1 MNWDSG
7 LLNGIRRQIE
17 RPGEG
22 CGRLESLIVYAT
34 VSWNLGADFRSDR
47 KSGFIRM
54 TGACRLAAIMPFVV
68 LLLLGGCEDRREA
81 ALGTLEW
88 DRIALPSPAAE
99 KIVTVQVREGQ
110 RVTSGQVLLE
120 LDPART
126 RAQLQAAEA
135 AVARQQAQLDEL
147 NAGPRIEEIER
158 AKANLAAA
166 RAEAVDRQAD
176 YKRLQDLGTRNFVSK
191 SDIDGARA
199 AAESAQAQVRA
210 AREQLLELQRGY
222 RVEDIEQ
229 GRASLGQA
237 LSDAAAQR
245 VLLEKLVVRAP
256 RSGLVDSIPFKLG
269 DQAPVGAS
277 LVVMLVGDTPYARVY
292 VPQPMRS
299 GVRTNQLADIY
310 LDGSDRAYRGHVR
323 MIRNT
328 PSFTPY
334 YALTGDDV
342 ARLSYVAEIQLQ
354 QSAADLPAGL
364 PLRAEF
370 LAETVSAQQQEGA
383 AALPDNGVQEK
394 AQTPAAAEEGY
405 GDSETPLVDDDYK

>member
-1 MNWDSG
+1 M
-7 LLNGIRRQIE
+7 
-17 RPGEG
+17 
-22 CGRLESLIVYAT
+22 
-34 VSWNLGADFRSDR
+34 
-47 KSGFIRM
+47 
-54 TGACRLAAIMPFVV
+54 AAVAPFVF
-68 LLLLGGCEDRREA
+68 LLMLGGCEDRREA

-99 KIVTVQVREGQ
+99 KIVRVQVREGQ
-110 RVTSGQVLLE
+110 RVTGGQVLLE

-126 RAQLQAAEA
+126 RAQLEAAEA
-135 AVARQQAQLDEL
+135 AVMRQQAQLDEL

-229 GRASLGQA
+229 GRASLAQA

-299 GVRTNQLADIY
+299 GVRTDQLADIY
-310 LDGSDRAYRGHVR
+310 LEGSERAYRGRVR
-323 MIRNT
+323 MVRNT

-370 LAETVSAQQQEGA
+370 LATTAAAQEQTEATAVPETRQQQK
-383 AALPDNGVQEK
+383 P
-394 AQTPAAAEEGY
+394 QTPATAEEEGN
-405 GDSETPLVDDDYK
+405 GGSEKPLVDDDYK